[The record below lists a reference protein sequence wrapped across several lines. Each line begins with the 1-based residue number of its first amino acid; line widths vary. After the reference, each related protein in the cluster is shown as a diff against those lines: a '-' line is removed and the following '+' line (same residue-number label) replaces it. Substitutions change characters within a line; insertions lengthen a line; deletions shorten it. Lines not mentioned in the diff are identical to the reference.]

1 MTIQVRIP
9 QFVASII
16 RVSIGIRV
24 SGFELALCLCLLVV
38 SSALA
43 QSGAVN
49 GFVRDASD
57 GEPLAYCNVYLDKTG
72 FGAAT
77 NDKGYFYIGHVP
89 PGKYELVASYVGYK
103 TQRRVV
109 SIGPHQTANAN
120 LELSVGSIELKEV
133 KVTADRARFEREV
146 EVSAVR
152 LETKQ
157 LQFIPKVGGEV
168 DLFRTIQLLP
178 GVIATS
184 DFSNRLY
191 IRGGSPDQNLI
202 LLDGITVY
210 NPSHLFGLFSPFIA
224 EAVSDVTLLAGG
236 FPAKYGGRLSS
247 VLDVTTKEG
256 NSKRLTGNLS
266 ASMIAAQGLLEGPL
280 PGPKPETRS
289 PNDETSQG
297 DEGQG
302 TKDESATSAGS
313 AAAGFKPSGSFL
325 VAGRRTYLPDMLLR
339 AFGVDGLGYYFYD
352 LMGKVNYE
360 PWKDS
365 RFTLTG
371 LAAEDVLDFWDP
383 ANPDGLK
390 ARLAWGNRGISVRWN
405 RVFTPILYGEV
416 MTAWSNFF
424 SNFNVNL
431 GNETDVRM
439 STDLTDCTLK
449 ADLTWYAADRLTSDF
464 GCEFR
469 YATNRMSFDFDTT
482 GFKRSATFWP
492 LALHADGKW
501 ELVAGRLFLKPG
513 LRLSCYLQG
522 QSDTT
527 RADTLARL
535 SKGWRFAPEPRLGL
549 KYLPGKNTALNLALG
564 RFTQPL
570 VTLNSTD
577 AVFSIYDIWLPVP
590 GSRALPD
597 AYHCIA
603 GAEQWLG
610 RDIVVSLEGYY
621 KSYNNL
627 LETRYGQFFTPPD
640 SLLDAD
646 GISYGADLM
655 IRRTEGWVKGWISY
669 SYMWTRRSIG
679 DEVYHPHYDR
689 RHNANLVLTFPK
701 VYWGVDISAKWTLG
715 TGLPY
720 SGSVG
725 YYPMY
730 QYRPS
735 DPDWFRRPEWNFI
748 NGPRDAFR
756 YPVYHR
762 LDASLTKTWNVDW
775 SRLMHFFPPRS
786 EVTAFLDLINLYNA
800 QNVLLYYWEIGDSGL
815 PVRHSV
821 GMIPILPT
829 IGVKV
834 RF

>member
-1 MTIQVRIP
+1 
-9 QFVASII
+9 VANS
-16 RVSIGIRV
+16 V
-24 SGFELALCLCLLVV
+24 
-38 SSALA
+38 LA

-57 GEPLAYCNVYLDKTG
+57 GEPLAYCNVYLDGTEL
-72 FGAAT
+72 GAAT
-77 NDKGYFYIGHVP
+77 SDRGYFYIGHVP
-89 PGKYELVASYVGYK
+89 QGKYELVASFVGYK
-103 TQRRVV
+103 SERR
-109 SIGPHQTANAN
+109 S
-120 LELSVGSIELKEV
+120 LSVSPNQVVNLNIELAPGAIEVKEV

-224 EAVSDVTLLAGG
+224 DAVSDVTLLAGG

-256 NSKRLTGNLS
+256 NSKRLTGNAS
-266 ASMIAAQGLLEGPL
+266 ASVLAVQGLVEGPL
-280 PGPKPETRS
+280 PGAKDKGQSTKDRA
-289 PNDETSQG
+289 G
-297 DEGQG
+297 GKDEGQR
-302 TKDESATSAGS
+302 TEDEGESGNDQVQGAEGS
-313 AAAGFKPSGSFL
+313 AVVRFQPSGSFL
-325 VAGRRTYLPDMLLR
+325 LAGRRTYLPDVLLR

-352 LMGKVNYE
+352 LMGKANYE

-383 ANPDGLK
+383 EDPDGLRAK
-390 ARLAWGNRGISVRWN
+390 LAWGNRGASLRWN

-416 MTAWSNFF
+416 VGAWSNFF
-424 SNFNVNL
+424 SNFNVDL
-431 GNETDVRM
+431 GSSTDAQM
-439 STDLTDCTLK
+439 STDLTDFTLK
-449 ADLTWYAADRLTSDF
+449 ADLTWYAGDRHTLDLGFDGRFARSS
-464 GCEFR
+464 
-469 YATNRMSFDFDTT
+469 MSFAYDTSGYHT
-482 GFKRSATFWP
+482 ADTLWP
-492 LALHADGKW
+492 LAAYVDEKW
-501 ELVAGRLFLKPG
+501 EVVPGRLYLKPG
-513 LRLSCYLQG
+513 FRLCYY
-522 QSDTT
+522 T
-527 RADTLARL
+527 
-535 SKGWRFAPEPRLGL
+535 KGRRFAPEPRLGL
-549 KYLPGKNTALNLALG
+549 KYHPARNTALNLAVG
-564 RFTQPL
+564 RFTQPM

-577 AVFSIYDIWLPVP
+577 AVFSIYDMWLPVQ
-590 GSRALPD
+590 GTQALPT
-597 AYHCIA
+597 ALHFIT
-603 GAEQWLG
+603 GAEQWLK
-610 RDIVVSLEGYY
+610 RDVILSLEGYY
-621 KSYNNL
+621 KDYGNL
-627 LETRYGQFFTPPD
+627 LETRYGDYFTPPE
-640 SLLDAD
+640 SLLAAD
-646 GISYGADLM
+646 GYSFGADLM
-655 IRRTEGWVKGWISY
+655 LRKTEGRVNGWVSY

-679 DEVYHPHYDR
+679 DEAYHPHYDR
-689 RHNANLVLTFPK
+689 RHNANVVLSFPRLL
-701 VYWGVDISAKWTLG
+701 WGMDVSAKWTLG

-725 YYPMY
+725 YYPRY
-730 QYRPS
+730 QYRPV
-735 DPDWFRRPEWNFI
+735 DPNWWRRPEWNFI
-748 NGPRDAFR
+748 KGPRDAFR

-762 LDASLTKTWNVDW
+762 LDAGLTRTWEKKW
-775 SRLMHFFPPRS
+775 GEIS
-786 EVTAFLDLINLYNA
+786 AFLDVTNLYNA
-800 QNVLLYYWEIGDSGL
+800 RNVLLYYWEIGDDGL
-815 PVRHSV
+815 PVRHSI